1 MTINAS
7 CSCGKTFRVK
17 DELAGKKVKCS
28 ACGQPFTVPAPSN
41 ASPSSVAGPVTSCAC
56 GAQFRVTAK
65 IAGKKV
71 RCPKCK
77 TICQMPAM
85 SAAAGAGAAQAVVAE
100 VAAPVDED
108 FWAGVSPPQPATE
121 EGDNLFPQEPT
132 SPKDDMSSSQASG
145 YVIRQ
150 IHKGKTNEEI
160 EEDLIGKGMKPY
172 DAARLLETLAEGMR
186 GEKKECSLVFFL
198 LFSWD
203 GEIPRSQYW
212 LGCGIIYALQ
222 IAWMAGVLAL
232 GFGMIGAGP
241 GATYGF
247 DIMFWCINIPICI
260 LFWFM
265 SVSVVLKRLN
275 DLDMDWTWIL
285 MPIIPI
291 VGGFIGLYLFIKLG
305 FIRGVT

>member
-28 ACGQPFTVPAPSN
+28 TCGQPFTVPAPSN

-85 SAAAGAGAAQAVVAE
+85 SSAAGAVAAQAVVAQ

-108 FWAGVSPPQPATE
+108 FWAGVSPPQPAME

-132 SPKDDMSSSQASG
+132 SPKDEMSSSQAYG

-150 IHKGKTNEEI
+150 IHDGRTNEEI

-172 DAARLLETLAEGMR
+172 DAARLLETLVEAS
-186 GEKKECSLVFFL
+186 KKKNEVSGIGFL
-198 LFSWD
+198 LFSF
-203 GEIPRSQYW
+203 GGCIPRSQYW
-212 LGCGIIYALQ
+212 LGICIIGVLRSVEWGIIGTLIASQVVQFDGNEKTALI
-222 IAWMAGVLAL
+222 IAGSIFFVVELFFLFMGLAV
-232 GFGMIGAGP
+232 
-241 GATYGF
+241 T
-247 DIMFWCINIPICI
+247 
-260 LFWFM
+260 
-265 SVSVVLKRLN
+265 VKRLE
-275 DLDMDWTWIL
+275 DVGIDPVWLFAIL
-285 MPIIPI
+285 IPV
-291 VGGFIGLYLFIKLG
+291 VGGIVGLYLFVHCG